1 MIIGKELLNVADDGT
16 ISSEQFIQI
25 VGLTSSRRAQQLVTE
40 GVVNAV
46 KVKGKYR
53 FPFPKAVQ
61 EYIIYWQNKALN
73 RTTNKD
79 DQQLEKEKL
88 EADVKYKTAKARKA
102 ELETKELEGK
112 MHNSE
117 DVEVVYNLLVYSAR
131 NMLEAFPARTASLC
145 VGKKTA
151 SEIQAV
157 LEEEARRCML
167 ELRNVDYTHEDFKKV
182 IDKIMRE
189 RIGKEEKREDEDNE
203 LS

>member
-1 MIIGKELLNVADDGT
+1 MSEDGT

-40 GVVNAV
+40 GIINAT
-46 KVKGKYR
+46 KVKNKYR
-53 FPFPKAVQ
+53 FPFPQAVQ
-61 EYIIYWQNKALN
+61 EYITYWQNKALN

-79 DQQLEKEKL
+79 EQQLEKEKL
-88 EADVKYKTAKARKA
+88 EADVKYKQAKAKKA

-117 DVEVVYNLLVYSAR
+117 DVEVLYNLLIYSAR
-131 NMLEAFPARTASLC
+131 NMLEALPARTSSLC

-157 LEEEARRCML
+157 LEEETKRCML
-167 ELRNVDYTHEDFKKV
+167 ELKNVDYTHEDFKKV

-189 RIGKEEKREDEDNE
+189 RIGKEEKRDNEDNE
-203 LS
+203 QLE

>member
-1 MIIGKELLNVADDGT
+1 MNVSNDGT

-40 GVVNAV
+40 GIINAT
-46 KVKGKYR
+46 KVKNKYR
-53 FPFPKAVQ
+53 FPFPQAVQ
-61 EYIIYWQNKALN
+61 EYITYWQNKALN

-79 DQQLEKEKL
+79 EQQLEKEKL
-88 EADVKYKTAKARKA
+88 EADVRYKQAKAKKA

-117 DVEVVYNLLVYSAR
+117 DVEVLYNLLIYSAR
-131 NMLEAFPARTASLC
+131 NMLEALPARTSSLC

-157 LEEEARRCML
+157 LEEETKRCML
-167 ELRNVDYTHEDFKKV
+167 ELKNVDYTHEDFKKV

-189 RIGKEEKREDEDNE
+189 RIGKEERHTDEDNE
-203 LS
+203 STE

>member
-1 MIIGKELLNVADDGT
+1 MDLNSNDGT

-40 GVVNAV
+40 GILTAV

-53 FPFPKAVQ
+53 FPFPQSVQ
-61 EYIIYWQNKALN
+61 QYITYWQNKALN
-73 RTTNKD
+73 RNTNKD
-79 DQQLEKEKL
+79 EQQLEKEKL
-88 EADVKYKTAKARKA
+88 EADVKYKQAKAKKA
-102 ELETKELEGK
+102 DLETKEIEGK

-117 DVEVVYNLLVYSAR
+117 DVEVLYNLLIYSAR
-131 NMLEAFPARTASLC
+131 NMLEALPARTASLC

-157 LEEEARRCML
+157 LEEEVKRCML
-167 ELRNVDYTHEDFKKV
+167 ELKNVDYTHEEFKKV

-189 RIGKEEKREDEDNE
+189 RIGKDEQRENEDNE
-203 LS
+203 QLE

>member
-1 MIIGKELLNVADDGT
+1 VELNSSDGT

-40 GVVNAV
+40 GLVHAV

-53 FPFPKAVQ
+53 FPFPQAVQ
-61 EYIIYWQNKALN
+61 DYITYWQNKALN

-79 DQQLEKEKL
+79 EQQLEREKL
-88 EADVKYKTAKARKA
+88 EADVKYKNAKAKKA
-102 ELETKELEGK
+102 ELETAELEGK
-112 MHNSE
+112 MHNSD
-117 DVEVVYNLLVYSAR
+117 DVEVLYNLLVFSAR

-157 LEEEARRCML
+157 LEEEAKRCML
-167 ELRNVDYTHEDFKKV
+167 ELKNVDYSHDEFKKV
-182 IDKIMRE
+182 ISKIMRE
-189 RIGKEEKREDEDNE
+189 RIGKEEVKTDEDFE
-203 LS
+203 STE

>member
-1 MIIGKELLNVADDGT
+1 MNISKDGT

-40 GVVNAV
+40 GIINAT
-46 KVKGKYR
+46 KEKGKYR
-53 FPFPKAVQ
+53 FPFPQAVQ
-61 EYIIYWQNKALN
+61 EYITYWQNKALN

-79 DQQLEKEKL
+79 EQQLEKEKL
-88 EADVKYKTAKARKA
+88 EADVKYKQAKAKKA
-102 ELETKELEGK
+102 ELETKEIEGT

-117 DVEVVYNLLVYSAR
+117 DVEVLYNLLIYSAR
-131 NMLEAFPARTASLC
+131 NMLEALPARTASLC

-157 LEEEARRCML
+157 LEEETKRCML
-167 ELRNVDYTHEDFKKV
+167 ELKNVDYTHEDFKKV

-189 RIGKEEKREDEDNE
+189 RIGKEEKRDEDNE
-203 LS
+203 QLE

>member
-1 MIIGKELLNVADDGT
+1 MNSNDGT

-25 VGLTSSRRAQQLVTE
+25 VGLTSSRRAQQLVAE
-40 GVVNAV
+40 GLVHAV

-53 FPFPKAVQ
+53 YPFPQAVQ
-61 EYIIYWQNKALN
+61 DYITYWQNKALN

-79 DQQLEKEKL
+79 EQQLEREKL
-88 EADVKYKTAKARKA
+88 EADVRYKNSKARKA
-102 ELETKELEGK
+102 ELETAELEGK

-117 DVEVVYNLLVYSAR
+117 DVEVLYNLLIYSAR

-157 LEEEARRCML
+157 LEEEAKRCML
-167 ELRNVDYTHEDFKKV
+167 ELKNVDYSHDDFKKV
-182 IDKIMRE
+182 ISKIMRE
-189 RIGKEEKREDEDNE
+189 RIGKEEVKSDEDYE
-203 LS
+203 QTE